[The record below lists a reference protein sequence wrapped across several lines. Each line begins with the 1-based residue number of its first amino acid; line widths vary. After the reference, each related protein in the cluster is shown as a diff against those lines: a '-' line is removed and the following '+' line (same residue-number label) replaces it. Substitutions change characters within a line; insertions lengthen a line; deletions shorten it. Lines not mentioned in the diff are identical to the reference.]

1 MAQPQFY
8 FQLQI
13 KRQWQNKGIM
23 VIGDSLDVF
32 HNILPLE
39 SINETYNIN
48 MKLLEHHKLKLKL
61 KDFFKPQNCSL
72 EALQLIY
79 C

>member
-23 VIGDSLDVF
+23 VIGDLLDVF

-61 KDFFKPQNCSL
+61 KDFF
-72 EALQLIY
+72 
-79 C
+79 